1 MRLNINLATQ
11 PYEDVRKFLAKWGL
25 LTLVLAAATALV
37 VFIAVRNWRDSRSI
51 NAQISDLQQKMD
63 ALDKDR
69 ATAIATLNEPG
80 NKTVADKSRFLN
92 EAIQRKSVSWTRIF
106 MDLEG
111 LMPNGLHVVSIKP
124 EFTKRDNRLGLRLE
138 VGGTSHEKAI
148 ELVRR
153 MEESPNFKQATL
165 VSEQMQTAGQGG
177 GDPVLFEI
185 TSIYTPPGVPV
196 EAPADKNRTGQAIA
210 KSEGAR

>member
-25 LTLVLAAATALV
+25 LTLVLAAATALL

-51 NAQISDLQQKMD
+51 NAQIDELHQKMS

-69 ATAIATLNEPG
+69 ATAIAILNEPA

-92 EAIQRKSVSWTRIF
+92 EVIERKSLSWTRIF
-106 MDLEG
+106 MELERM
-111 LMPNGLHVVSIKP
+111 MPNGLHVASIKP
-124 EFTKRDNRLGLRLE
+124 EFGKNNRLGVRLQ
-138 VGGTSHEKAI
+138 VGGNSHDKAL

-153 MEESPNFKQATL
+153 MEESSTFKQAVL
-165 VSEQMQTAGQGG
+165 VSEQMGNQS
-177 GDPVLFEI
+177 GDPVMFEI
-185 TSIYTPPGVPV
+185 TSIYTPPGGPI
-196 EAPADKNRTGQAIA
+196 EAPAEKGKTGQAIA

>member
-37 VFIAVRNWRDSRSI
+37 VFIAVRNWRDSRNI

-69 ATAIATLNEPG
+69 ATAIATLNEPE

-106 MDLEG
+106 MDLERM
-111 LMPNGLHVVSIKP
+111 MPNGLHVVSIKP
-124 EFTKRDNRLGLRLE
+124 EFAKKTNRVGLHLQ
-138 VGGTSHEKAI
+138 VGGNSHDKAL

-153 MEESPNFKQATL
+153 MEESATFKQATL
-165 VSEQMQTAGQGG
+165 VSEQLGTGR
-177 GDPVLFEI
+177 GDPV
-185 TSIYTPPGVPV
+185 V
-196 EAPADKNRTGQAIA
+196 
-210 KSEGAR
+210 

>member
-11 PYEDVRKFLAKWGL
+11 PYEDVRKFLARWGL
-25 LTLVLAAATALV
+25 LTLLLAAATALV
-37 VFIAVRNWRDSRSI
+37 VFIAVRNWRDSRNI
-51 NAQISDLQQKMD
+51 NAQISELHQKMD

-69 ATAIATLNEPG
+69 ATAIATLNEPE
-80 NKTVADKSRFLN
+80 NKTVAEKSHFLN

-106 MDLEG
+106 MDLERM
-111 LMPNGLHVVSIKP
+111 MPNGLHVVSIKP
-124 EFTKRDNRLGLRLE
+124 EFARDNRLGLRLQ

-153 MEESPNFKQATL
+153 MEDSPTFKQATL
-165 VSEQMQTAGQGG
+165 VSEQMQMPGQS

-185 TSIYTPPGVPV
+185 TSNYTPPSGRV
-196 EAPADKNRTGQAIA
+196 EAPAEKNKTSQAIA
-210 KSEGAR
+210 KSEGAQ